1 MGVVLFVPRALG
13 RQHGNRSGFICARLG
28 HPAWAEGLLPDP
40 GRSHEDGAGLSAQ
53 HWTVPAAQGEAQLG
67 TQRPHSA
74 PRSPRPGAW
83 HGFRGTGEARETRG
97 TGEAR
102 EMRDRAWPLS
112 GRPGGGT
119 GDVGS
124 VGYRRPL
131 LGPGGRSRCTLK
143 RKEKSSVRFYFLSTI
158 KSLIAFAIWKISIQS
173 PY

>member
-1 MGVVLFVPRALG
+1 MHTLCCGGCALFVPRALG

-53 HWTVPAAQGEAQLG
+53 HWTVPAAQGEARLG

-74 PRSPRPGAW
+74 PHSPRPGAW
-83 HGFRGTGEARETRG
+83 HGFRGTGEARETR
-97 TGEAR
+97 
-102 EMRDRAWPLS
+102 DRAWPLS

-119 GDVGS
+119 GDGGS

-131 LGPGGRSRCTLK
+131 LGPGGRSRCTVR
-143 RKEKSSVRFYFLSTI
+143 RK
-158 KSLIAFAIWKISIQS
+158 KSLLSAFTFFL
-173 PY
+173 P